1 MPFTASMVMAMEH
14 NHFKVSRV
22 ASALGAEISGVDL
35 SGTLDAAV
43 VSELNAAWL
52 EHQVLFFRDQKL
64 DPDQFKAF
72 AENFGELEDL
82 PYLDKLEDDAEVQ
95 VLDAHNRAPG
105 SPRTDTFHID
115 SSSRP
120 TPSKGAVLYASEVP
134 ETGGDTIW
142 VNAYAAYDTLSPPIK
157 DLIENLTAYFPHLD
171 GGMRAHLITAGA
183 ERMPWVQE
191 IVKHPALARPLV
203 HTHPETGTKALFVD
217 PLRMW
222 IIPELQPDESD
233 KITALL
239 HAHLLKPE
247 LQCRF
252 HWRKGSVAMW
262 DNRCTL
268 HRAMF
273 DVDESESRIMHR
285 LSLKGSGWP
294 EER

>member
-1 MPFTASMVMAMEH
+1 
-14 NHFKVSRV
+14 
-22 ASALGAEISGVDL
+22 
-35 SGTLDAAV
+35 
-43 VSELNAAWL
+43 
-52 EHQVLFFRDQKL
+52 
-64 DPDQFKAF
+64 
-72 AENFGELEDL
+72 
-82 PYLDKLEDDAEVQ
+82 
-95 VLDAHNRAPG
+95 
-105 SPRTDTFHID
+105 
-115 SSSRP
+115 
-120 TPSKGAVLYASEVP
+120 
-134 ETGGDTIW
+134 
-142 VNAYAAYDTLSPPIK
+142 
-157 DLIENLTAYFPHLD
+157 
-171 GGMRAHLITAGA
+171 MRAHLITAGA
-183 ERMPWVQE
+183 ESRPWVQE

-203 HTHPETGTKALFVD
+203 HTHPETGKKALFVD

-273 DVDESESRIMHR
+273 DVDESENRIMHR

-294 EER
+294 EQR